1 MLSCRLLYVQP
12 NHLALVTSV
21 IGHGKKRTDFLQ
33 VSVAFKTRLFTS
45 RKTTG
50 NQLIQ
55 LCTCVQQDEQTDTKF
70 TNF

>member
-12 NHLALVTSV
+12 NHLALVTLV
-21 IGHGKKRTDFLQ
+21 IGHGKKSTDFLR
-33 VSVAFKTRLFTS
+33 VRKTRLFTS

-55 LCTCVQQDEQTDTKF
+55 LYTCVQQDEQTDTKF